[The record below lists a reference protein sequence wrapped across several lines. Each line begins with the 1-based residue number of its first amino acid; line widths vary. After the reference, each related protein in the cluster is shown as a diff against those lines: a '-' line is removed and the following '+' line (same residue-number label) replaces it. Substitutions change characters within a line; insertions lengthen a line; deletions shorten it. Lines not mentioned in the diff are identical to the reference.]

1 MATGAEPPLRDQLI
15 EARKSIVAQLEA
27 MDFRLQARAFQRLA
41 GGLPDHHGIV
51 AELEQQ
57 LREID
62 AILDTK
68 DSPDA

>member
-15 EARKSIVAQLEA
+15 EARNRIVAQLEE
-27 MDFRLQARAFQRLA
+27 MDFRLQARAFRRLA

-51 AELEQQ
+51 AELEEQ

-62 AILDTK
+62 AALDSE

>member
-1 MATGAEPPLRDQLI
+1 MATGAEPPLRDKLV
-15 EARKSIVAQLEA
+15 EARKKIVAQLEA

-51 AELEQQ
+51 AELEEQ

-62 AILDTK
+62 AAFDSE